1 MPCGIK
7 AGSNVGSTS
16 ENAPDYE
23 DASDYLDP
31 SNDADYQLISQLR
44 EGLGNGFT
52 NAKNSGDCLQLCSL
66 FIDVNYEDHVQ
77 HEKSLHKKKNAC

>member
-1 MPCGIK
+1 MPVGIK

-44 EGLGNGFT
+44 EGLGNGFS
-52 NAKNSGDCLQLCSL
+52 KNSGDYFYYYALYTL
-66 FIDVNYEDHVQ
+66 
-77 HEKSLHKKKNAC
+77 

>member
-1 MPCGIK
+1 MFSKTPFWIQAIPVGIK

-52 NAKNSGDCLQLCSL
+52 NAKNSGDFFTIMLP
-66 FIDVNYEDHVQ
+66 FY
-77 HEKSLHKKKNAC
+77 

>member
-1 MPCGIK
+1 MPGGIK

-52 NAKNSGDCLQLCSL
+52 NAKNSGD
-66 FIDVNYEDHVQ
+66 FFYNYAPF
-77 HEKSLHKKKNAC
+77 L

>member
-1 MPCGIK
+1 M
-7 AGSNVGSTS
+7 GSTS

-52 NAKNSGDCLQLCSL
+52 NAKG
-66 FIDVNYEDHVQ
+66 
-77 HEKSLHKKKNAC
+77 NAGI